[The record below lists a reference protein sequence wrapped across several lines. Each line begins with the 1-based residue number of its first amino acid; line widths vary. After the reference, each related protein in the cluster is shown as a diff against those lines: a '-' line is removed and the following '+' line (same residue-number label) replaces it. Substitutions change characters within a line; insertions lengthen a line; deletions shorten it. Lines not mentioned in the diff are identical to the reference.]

1 MFRRIVSDFATSA
14 AIAKEL
20 SLGLYEALAFLTVS
34 RSELEV
40 LFAKHDARIRAE
52 LPGF

>member
-1 MFRRIVSDFATSA
+1 MLRRIVTDFATSA

-20 SLGLYEALAFLTVS
+20 SIGLYEAFAFLALG
-34 RSELEV
+34 RAELEAA
-40 LFAKHDARIRAE
+40 FAQHDARIRAE

>member
-1 MFRRIVSDFATSA
+1 MFRRIFSDVATSA

-20 SLGLYEALAFLTVS
+20 SLGLYEALAFLAAG
-34 RSELEV
+34 RSELESA
-40 LFAKHDARIRAE
+40 FATHDARIRAE

>member
-1 MFRRIVSDFATSA
+1 MLRRIVSDFTTSA

-20 SLGLYEALAFLTVS
+20 SLGIYEALAFWTLG
-34 RSELEV
+34 RAELEAT
-40 LFAKHDARIRAE
+40 FAQHDARIRAE

>member
-1 MFRRIVSDFATSA
+1 MFRRIVSEFATSA

-20 SLGLYEALAFLTVS
+20 SLGLYEALAYLTVS
-34 RSELEV
+34 RSELEAT
-40 LFAKHDARIRAE
+40 FERHDARIRAE

>member
-1 MFRRIVSDFATSA
+1 MFRRIASEFATSA

-20 SLGLYEALAFLTVS
+20 SIGLYEALAFLTIS
-34 RSELEV
+34 RSELEAA
-40 LFAKHDARIRAE
+40 FAKHDARIRAE

>member
-1 MFRRIVSDFATSA
+1 MLRRIVSEVASSA

-20 SLGLYEALAFLTVS
+20 SLGLYEALAFFALG
-34 RSELEV
+34 RDELEAT
-40 LFAKHDARIRAE
+40 FAQHDARIRAE

>member
-1 MFRRIVSDFATSA
+1 MFRRIVSEFATSA

-20 SLGLYEALAFLTVS
+20 SLGIYEALALLTS
-34 RSELEV
+34 GGGELEAA
-40 LFAKHDARIRAE
+40 FARHDERIRAE